1 MKCFVETNALAYRGA
16 KKVIW
21 HVSLAFQDKAVLAL
35 IEAHSSMLGCRD
47 LEKEIKKKK
56 KDKKQGSLSEGEGSV
71 R

>member
-1 MKCFVETNALAYRGA
+1 
-16 KKVIW
+16 
-21 HVSLAFQDKAVLAL
+21 VSLAFQDKAVLAL
-35 IEAHSSMLGCRD
+35 IEAHSSVFGRRD